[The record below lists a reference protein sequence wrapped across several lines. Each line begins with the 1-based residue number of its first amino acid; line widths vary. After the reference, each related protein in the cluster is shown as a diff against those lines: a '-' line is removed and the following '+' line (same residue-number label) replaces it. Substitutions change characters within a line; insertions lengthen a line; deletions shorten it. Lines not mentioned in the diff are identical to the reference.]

1 LPVKTENKEIV
12 FSDSDEFVSYM
23 QNGLEIPVDWNRPY
37 DEGMVNEEEFYRGGK
52 LAYVVQRQNVDSTLG
67 ILYTYHVVDGGT
79 AYLTD
84 VQAIID
90 VDGNVSTY
98 GHTTLF
104 VQGKEVNFFF
114 INNTEALSYSVS
126 GGRIFVEVELTEEE
140 QQHIE
145 DSTLIILE
153 IGAGIVAVEAVL
165 FMSFKLK
172 ERSIRKHDE
181 DE

>member
-1 LPVKTENKEIV
+1 
-12 FSDSDEFVSYM
+12 
-23 QNGLEIPVDWNRPY
+23 
-37 DEGMVNEEEFYRGGK
+37 
-52 LAYVVQRQNVDSTLG
+52 LG